1 MIEKI
6 RKYSLVPIMFMF
18 VGLCVVLLGVS
29 RVEAAPAVVI
39 FDEFLY
45 LTAYPWGST
54 TYDAAH
60 STVVHDGNV
69 SLAIDFGGASA
80 GLSLLDSNNPISISD
95 HDVLRFWVN
104 GNGGGQTIRMTL
116 VDGGNGE
123 NNSDPIVLGA
133 YWQFV
138 EIPMSQFEAT
148 TFKGIKIGEAGAQ
161 AAPPTIYLDN
171 IEIIDTDV
179 VPTPTTDPN
188 APTPTLPPTDFDGMR
203 VVGRYLYDRCGER
216 VILRGVNR
224 MVWWLDVKENI
235 APPYAEIGQTGANV
249 VRIQWLAVDNEDAAL
264 YADMIISELDG
275 AIQGAV
281 DQGMIPM
288 VELHDATL
296 QGANFNLLDEM
307 VDFWVSPEIAP
318 ILKKHEQ
325 YLLLNIANEIG
336 TDVTDAE
343 FKAGYEAAITRIR
356 GAGLRM
362 PIVID
367 GTDWGKDVDQMQAMG
382 PGLIQFD
389 PEHSLIFSVH
399 TWWPEKWGYTDG
411 RVVQEF
417 RESAEADFPL
427 IVGEFGN
434 SWDAPTDA
442 DGDLPWRT
450 ILQYA
455 EQYDIGWLAWSWG
468 DHHLGESYANNPQHW
483 LDMTEDSTF
492 ATLRDWGLETA
503 VTSPYSILNTSI
515 RPQSMVTGQC
525 GDPGTPV
532 PTVTTDPNATSTP
545 IPTATATATAV
556 PPTTVPTITPTPEPT
571 STPVVGNGVCVV
583 DYAITN
589 EWDGSYQADV
599 TITNNAATAVNGYD
613 LVWSHAAGQT
623 VSSGWNVT
631 IDQVGNQVT
640 ASNPSSNWN
649 GVVQPNG
656 GSVTFGFNASASG
669 AVVVPTDFVL
679 NGVACNDGEVVPTA
693 TAVPPTATS
702 VPPTATS
709 VPPTATSVAPT
720 ATSALPT
727 VTSVPPTAT
736 SLPPTVT
743 AVPPTAT
750 PVVGASCGVAYVV
763 TNEWADGFQA
773 NVTITNSASSAV
785 ASYDLTWDFLSGETL
800 NSGWNGTFSQ
810 TGSTMSASNP
820 SSHWNGT
827 IGANGDSVSFGFTGS
842 HAGTVTIP
850 TNFSLNGTP
859 CN

>member
-1 MIEKI
+1 MLEKT
-6 RKYSLVPIMFMF
+6 RKYLLLPTIFIF
-18 VGLCVVLLGVS
+18 IGLCVVLFGIS
-29 RVEAAPAVVI
+29 RVQAAPAVVI

-60 STVVHDGNV
+60 STIVHDGDV

-123 NNSDPIVLGA
+123 SYSDPIVLGA
-133 YWQFV
+133 DWQFV
-138 EIPMSQFEAT
+138 EIPMSTFGAT

-161 AAPPTIYLDN
+161 TAPPTVYFDT

-179 VPTPTTDPN
+179 TPTPTTDPN

-203 VVGRYLYDRCGER
+203 VVGRHLYDRCGEK
-216 VILRGVNR
+216 VVLRGVNR
-224 MVWWLDVKENI
+224 MVWWLDVKEGI
-235 APPYAEIGQTGANV
+235 TPPYAEIEQTGANV

-296 QGANFNLLDEM
+296 QGANFNLLDDM

-367 GTDWGKDVDQMQAMG
+367 GTDWGKDVDQMQAVG
-382 PGLIQFD
+382 PELIQFD
-389 PEHSLIFSVH
+389 PEHSLLFSVH

-434 SWDAPTDA
+434 SWDEPTDA

-455 EQYDIGWLAWSWG
+455 DQYDIGWLAWSWG
-468 DHHLGESYANNPQHW
+468 DHQLGDNYANNPQHW
-483 LDMTEDSTF
+483 LDMTEDSTY
-492 ATLRDWGLETA
+492 ATLRDWGLEVA
-503 VTSPYSILNTSI
+503 VTSPYSIKNTSV

-532 PTVTTDPNATSTP
+532 PTATTDPNATATP
-545 IPTATATATAV
+545 IPPTATTQPTNT
-556 PPTTVPTITPTPEPT
+556 PTTIPTMTSTSAPT

-589 EWDGSYQADV
+589 EWGNGYQADV
-599 TITNNAATAVNGYD
+599 TITNNASSVVQGYD
-613 LVWSHAAGQT
+613 LVWTHAAGQA

-640 ASNPSSNWN
+640 ASNPASTWN
-649 GVVQPNG
+649 GTIQPNG
-656 GSVTFGFNASASG
+656 GSVTFGFNASKLG
-669 AVVVPTDFVL
+669 AVAVPTDFVL
-679 NGVACNDGEVVPTA
+679 NGVACNDDGGATA

-702 VPPTATS
+702 VPPTATTA
-709 VPPTATSVAPT
+709 PPTATTAPPT
-720 ATSALPT
+720 ATAVLPT

-736 SLPPTVT
+736 S
-743 AVPPTAT
+743 VPPTST
-750 PVVGASCGVAYVV
+750 PVVGASCTVDYDVV
-763 TNEWADGFQA
+763 NQWADGFQV
-773 NVTITNSASSAV
+773 NVTIINSASSAV
-785 ASYDLTWDFLSGETL
+785 AGYDLTWDFLSGETL

-810 TGSTMSASNP
+810 SGTTMSASNP
-820 SSHWNGT
+820 AGHWNGT
-827 IGANGDSVSFGFTGS
+827 IGANGGSVSFGLTGS
-842 HAGTVTIP
+842 HAGTVSMP
-850 TNFSLNGTP
+850 TNFALNGTS